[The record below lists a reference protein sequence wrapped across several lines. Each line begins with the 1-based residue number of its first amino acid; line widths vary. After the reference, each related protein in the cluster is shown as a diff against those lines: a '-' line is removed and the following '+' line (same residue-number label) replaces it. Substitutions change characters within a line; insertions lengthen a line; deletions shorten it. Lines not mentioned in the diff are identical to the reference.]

1 MAGGQFNWKPGG
13 ALPKIERHS
22 NAKLE
27 LLELYLSRYFD
38 TLAVDPRQD
47 RLAISFVDGF
57 SGGGKYADIGGLER
71 EGSPFVLL
79 RTAEEAEK
87 RLNQQRKKPLSFECR
102 YYFVDTNKRAIDFL
116 HAELEKAGY
125 ADAVSGGGIDVRNAQ
140 FEGVAGEIIADIKAR
155 QRGGRSI
162 FVLDQKGW
170 SDVQF
175 STVRRILTELPASE
189 VLLTFA
195 VDWLI
200 TYLNDGK
207 EFQQAWRRAGF
218 KDEQIAEYV
227 AARGDVGYRYLIPRL
242 LLRDIQELTQAAFI
256 SPFFLRSAAA
266 DRDLWIVHLSK
277 LTTARNVMVSAHW
290 DISNADTMS
299 SSIHQGPAGLKMLGF
314 DPHWENA
321 LPLDF
326 GFEQSAAGAIANAL
340 QSELPATVASLGL
353 GAPPTVEALL
363 ANVAN
368 NTAATKAQLQAA
380 LIDLHRAGELDIL
393 APGGNRKRSDVLTK
407 LDRVCVARQ
416 QRLFSFR

>member
-1 MAGGQFNWKPGG
+1 LARGQFDWQSGG

-38 TLAVDPRQD
+38 TIAVDPRQD

-57 SGGGKYADIGGLER
+57 SGGGKYADIGGAER
-71 EGSPFVLL
+71 HGSPFVLL
-79 RTAEEAEK
+79 RTAAEAGK
-87 RLNQQRKKPLSFECR
+87 RLNLHRKKPLSLEPR
-102 YYFVDTNKRAIDFL
+102 YYFVDANKRAIEFL
-116 HAELEKAGY
+116 QAELKKEGY
-125 ADAVSGGGIDVRNAQ
+125 QDLLDRGYIELRRAEFESVAD
-140 FEGVAGEIIADIKAR
+140 EIIRDIKTR
-155 QRGGRSI
+155 QRSGRSI

-175 STVRRILTELPASE
+175 STVRKILTELPASE

-218 KDEQIAEYV
+218 RDEQIAEYV
-227 AARGDVGYRYLIPRL
+227 AARGEVGYRYLIPRL
-242 LLRDIQELTQAAFI
+242 LLRDIQKLTQATFV

-290 DISNADTMS
+290 DVSNADTMS

-340 QSELPATVASLGL
+340 QAELPATVATLGSV
-353 GAPPTVEALL
+353 APITLEALV
-363 ANVAN
+363 AHVAN
-368 NTAATKAQLQAA
+368 NTAATKMQLEAA
-380 LIDLHRAGELDIL
+380 LMELHQAGELDIL
-393 APGGNRKRSDVLTK
+393 APGGSRKRSRVLTK
-407 LDRVCVARQ
+407 FDRVCIARQ
-416 QRLFSFR
+416 HQLFSFR